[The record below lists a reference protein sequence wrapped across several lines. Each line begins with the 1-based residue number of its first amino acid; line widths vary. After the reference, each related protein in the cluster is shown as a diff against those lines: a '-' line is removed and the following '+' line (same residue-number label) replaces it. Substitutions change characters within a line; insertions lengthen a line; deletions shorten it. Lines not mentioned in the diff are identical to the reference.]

1 MRTAIPI
8 LVLLPALLASICIGP
23 GLAAAG
29 DDRPIELP
37 LANGK
42 TLTGVVQQVAGDEV
56 LVALAGGKQRRIPWA
71 QLTPLAVYR
80 VKAALAPVA
89 DGEAR
94 KKLALLA
101 ADLGL
106 YAEARVEYEKALAL
120 GALTQKEFRHLV
132 GKAER
137 HAVEAGV
144 NHARKVA
151 EAGDL
156 ERALDIATELRLHFA
171 NAPNATAVGKLIQ
184 ELLSLVDRL
193 DKEAARDQKA
203 LEEALVDLQKNKE
216 ILRRKT
222 EALAQVKKG
231 IALSADSKQAQQKG
245 QVSRAHKHA
254 EKADAQFTK
263 ARRNLGRLRRILPR
277 RSEMRRDVLA
287 RLVELDKVQFQLLF
301 DMAWFM
307 WESKVWSRAE
317 LYAAKA
323 SYIDPVHPELIE
335 LRDELAS
342 SRIKYRLSDM
352 TNARP
357 IIR

>member
-1 MRTAIPI
+1 MRIATRCFLI
-8 LVLLPALLASICIGP
+8 PALLACVCVGATP
-23 GLAAAG
+23 AHAG
-29 DDRPIELP
+29 DERPVELP
-37 LANGK
+37 LVNGK
-42 TLTGVVQQVAGDEV
+42 TLKGVVQQIAGDEV
-56 LVALAGGKQRRIPWA
+56 LIALGGGKLRRIPWS

-89 DGEAR
+89 EGEAR

-106 YAEARVEYEKALAL
+106 YTEARIEYEKALAL
-120 GALTQKEFRHLV
+120 GALTQKEYKHLV
-132 GKAER
+132 AKAER

-144 NHARKVA
+144 NHARKIA

-156 ERALDIATELRLHFA
+156 ERALDIATDLRLHFA
-171 NAPNATAVGKLIQ
+171 GAPNAKAVGKLIQ
-184 ELLSLVDRL
+184 DLLRLVEKL
-193 DKEAARDQKA
+193 DKEAAKAQKE
-203 LEEALVDLQKNKE
+203 LEDALVDLQKNKE
-216 ILRRKT
+216 IIRRKT

-231 IALSADSKQAQQKG
+231 IALTGDSEKAQKKG
-245 QVSRAHKHA
+245 QVSRAHRNA
-254 EKADAQFTK
+254 EKADAEFTK

-287 RLVELDKVQFQLLF
+287 KLVELDKAQFDLLF
-301 DMAWFM
+301 NMAWFM

-357 IIR
+357 IVR